1 MSLKSAVFAFKM
13 PTWPDPKTAY
23 TLWLVGSATI
33 GPAMLLCV
41 ACPVVRRP
49 APVIASP
56 TRFHV
61 KPSSSERCTRIS
73 AELPA
78 SWYEMYL
85 RSVRSDPRSVVTRKV
100 DNLRRATADV
110 EIRCSS
116 TRTGDRRN
124 RDQGFLKRLVHRNDK
139 RSSMHRAGRAHV
151 HICITA
157 SENDSK
163 ARLSQCVVYCTL
175 EVRRKAKIAG
185 LQLRAARGQ

>member
-1 MSLKSAVFAFKM
+1 
-13 PTWPDPKTAY
+13 
-23 TLWLVGSATI
+23 
-33 GPAMLLCV
+33 
-41 ACPVVRRP
+41 
-49 APVIASP
+49 
-56 TRFHV
+56 
-61 KPSSSERCTRIS
+61 
-73 AELPA
+73 
-78 SWYEMYL
+78 MYL

-157 SENDSK
+157 TENDSETGF
-163 ARLSQCVVYCTL
+163 SQCAVYRTL
-175 EVRRKAKIAG
+175 EVRRGAKIAG
-185 LQLRAARGQ
+185 PQLRAEGEKPSQRRYRHKIAIEGDLRLATAVRQQQGCVGKTRIPRAPGLQRPTSLSV